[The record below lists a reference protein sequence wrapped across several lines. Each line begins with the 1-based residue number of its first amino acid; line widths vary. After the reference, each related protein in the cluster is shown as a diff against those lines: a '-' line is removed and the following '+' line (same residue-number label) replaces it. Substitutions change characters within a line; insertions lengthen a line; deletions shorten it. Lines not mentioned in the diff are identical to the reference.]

1 MTEDFIFSTM
11 MLNDQMKVHRDR
23 RGALLQF
30 SAETVPVAWKST
42 LWLKFREVLSRQGKN
57 TLLNLSSFIEHRA
70 TFANFFPH
78 PIELIEA

>member
-1 MTEDFIFSTM
+1 
-11 MLNDQMKVHRDR
+11 MKVHRDR
-23 RGALLQF
+23 REALLHF

-42 LWLKFREVLSRQGKN
+42 PWLKFREVLSRQGKN
-57 TLLNLSSFIEHRA
+57 TLLNLFPFIEHRV